1 MRDAEAEEEYKE
13 EISTLRKNIEH
24 LRAELRKERLEISNW
39 EKKHATEEEKH
50 KITREELNKEKEV
63 ARALKVKLTMSEAR
77 RDLNE
82 VIIEEDQEKIMALEE
97 KFKNAKEKIEKQ
109 EISTARKEEMF
120 KKAKELLNKEIQIVK
135 EKKQEE
141 ESRGDSRK
149 EMDNWFEKLDYVAE
163 AEERFTGKKQNEAMK
178 ETERTFEAITNS
190 LEALHLKMKEKKTLR
205 LELVQENV
213 LSEWKIVRN
222 PETIME
228 KSFNSLDDIIN
239 M

>member
-1 MRDAEAEEEYKE
+1 MKEYKE

-39 EKKHATEEEKH
+39 EKKHATEEENH

-135 EKKQEE
+135 EK
-141 ESRGDSRK
+141 SRHIKREGD
-149 EMDNWFEKLDYVAE
+149 
-163 AEERFTGKKQNEAMK
+163 TQ
-178 ETERTFEAITNS
+178 
-190 LEALHLKMKEKKTLR
+190 
-205 LELVQENV
+205 
-213 LSEWKIVRN
+213 
-222 PETIME
+222 
-228 KSFNSLDDIIN
+228 IIG
-239 M
+239 